1 MDLRRILF
9 SQIVL
14 SGGTTLF
21 PGFGDRLLSEVK
33 THSNSPKNTKI
44 RITAPTERL
53 SSVWIGE
60 SQQSLTI
67 FFAIRFVL
75 ILYCV
80 RTFVLF
86 YVSLTSWI
94 FPCPEHE
101 PFLFLTL
108 LTKFAL
114 DPHKIVMN

>member
-1 MDLRRILF
+1 MKTDLDLRRILF

-60 SQQSLTI
+60 SQQSFTI
-67 FFAIRFVL
+67 FFAICCVL
-75 ILYCV
+75 ILYRV
-80 RTFVLF
+80 RTFILF
-86 YVSLTSWI
+86 YDYLT
-94 FPCPEHE
+94 
-101 PFLFLTL
+101 
-108 LTKFAL
+108 
-114 DPHKIVMN
+114 